1 MAQRGRFEG
10 PADALRLDRLSA
22 ENRRVVIAGLVIA
35 LLAHAGL
42 LAWLLIS
49 RTAIREAQPPTVEF
63 VMRTPRLTKP
73 FELKKKR
80 VQRKMTRRRVEAEAV
95 PDIAIAERIN
105 RPDVFGTVATFNYAI
120 ESGAT
125 VGGDAVVPETA
136 AFARLASTKEPE
148 KRLSMQEEFLDLDA
162 LDTGKY
168 KGLVIQNPTDKQD
181 IQGFVYLALAV
192 GEELDPP
199 TPRAIPQLARAVNK
213 YTLINAKVEER
224 LPLDSRDLFKA
235 PFVYI
240 TANKG
245 FNLTAHEA
253 RNVGEYMR
261 MGGFIFA
268 ENGVPGLE
276 YGPAE
281 ASLREMFRDV
291 LGKDARFQILS
302 NDHPI
307 HHSFFDFD
315 DGPPPGGE
323 VEGSRGGSGDGIPAP
338 HLEGIFLEGRL
349 VAVYSDKAYGRIWQR
364 EYENEPQLKMGLNLV
379 VFALTQQGSIA
390 QQQID
395 FYSQR

>member
-1 MAQRGRFEG
+1 MAQHGRFET
-10 PADALRLDRLSA
+10 PADALKLNRLLADT
-22 ENRRVVIAGLVIA
+22 RRHAVAGLVIA
-35 LLAHAGL
+35 LLVHAGL
-42 LAWLLIS
+42 FSYLVIS
-49 RTAIREAQPPTVEF
+49 KSEIREAQPPTLEF

-80 VQRKMTRRRVEAEAV
+80 VQRKMTRRRVQAEIV
-95 PDIAIAERIN
+95 PEIAISERIN
-105 RPDVFGTVATFNYAI
+105 RPDVFGTVTTFNYAI

-125 VGGDAVVPETA
+125 VGGQAVVPEIA

-168 KGLVIQNPTDKQD
+168 KGLVIQDPTNKQD

-213 YTLINAKVEER
+213 YTMINAKVEDR
-224 LPLDSRDLFKA
+224 LKLDSRDLFKA

-245 FNLTAHEA
+245 FNLTAQEV
-253 RNVGEYMR
+253 RNLGEYMR
-261 MGGFIFA
+261 VGGFVFA
-268 ENGVPGLE
+268 ENGVPSLE

-281 ASLREMFRDV
+281 ASLRKMFKDV
-291 LGKDARFQILS
+291 LKKDARFIMLS
-302 NDHPI
+302 YDHPI

-323 VEGSRGGSGDGIPAP
+323 ILSATGGSKVPSP

-349 VAVYSDKAYGRIWQR
+349 VAVYSDKAYGSIWER
-364 EYENEPQLKMGLNLV
+364 EFSNEPQLKMGLNLV

-395 FYSQR
+395 FYSQK

>member
-1 MAQRGRFEG
+1 MARPGRFET
-10 PADALRLDRLSA
+10 PADALKLGRLLADTRRLA
-22 ENRRVVIAGLVIA
+22 VAGLVIA
-35 LLAHAGL
+35 LLAHAAL
-42 LAWLLIS
+42 FSYLVITRS
-49 RTAIREAQPPTVEF
+49 EIREAQPPTLEF

-80 VQRKMTRRRVEAEAV
+80 VQRKMTRRQVQTEIV
-95 PDIAIAERIN
+95 PEVAISERIN

-120 ESGAT
+120 ESGAA
-125 VGGDAVVPETA
+125 VGGQAVVPEIA

-168 KGLVIQNPTDKQD
+168 KGLVIQDPTNKQD

-213 YTLINAKVEER
+213 YTMINAKVEDR
-224 LPLDSRDLFKA
+224 LKLDSRDLFKA

-240 TANKG
+240 TANKA
-245 FNLTAHEA
+245 FNLTAQEV
-253 RNVGEYMR
+253 RNVREYLR
-261 MGGFIFA
+261 MGGFVFA
-268 ENGVPGLE
+268 ENGVPSLE

-281 ASLREMFRDV
+281 ASLRKMFKDV
-291 LGKDARFQILS
+291 LKKDARFIMLS
-302 NDHPI
+302 YDHPI
-307 HHSFFDFD
+307 HHSFFDFN

-323 VEGSRGGSGDGIPAP
+323 ILSATGGSKVPSP

-349 VAVYSDKAYGRIWQR
+349 VAVYSDKAYGAIWER
-364 EYENEPQLKMGLNLV
+364 EFSNEPQLKMGLNLV

-395 FYSQR
+395 FYSQK

>member
-1 MAQRGRFEG
+1 MAQRGRFQG
-10 PADALRLDRLSA
+10 PADALRMDRLLA
-22 ENRRVVIAGLVIA
+22 ESRRVVIVGAVVA
-35 LLAHAGL
+35 LLVHAGL
-42 LAWLLIS
+42 FTYLVIS
-49 RTAIREAQPPTVEF
+49 KSEIREAQPPTVEF

-73 FELKKKR
+73 FELRKKR
-80 VQRKMTRRRVEAEAV
+80 VQRKMMRRRVEADVV
-95 PDIAIAERIN
+95 PDIAITERIN
-105 RPDVFGTVATFNYAI
+105 RPDVFGTVASFDYAI
-120 ESGAT
+120 ESGAS
-125 VGGDAVVPETA
+125 VGGEAVVPEITP
-136 AFARLASTKEPE
+136 FARLASTKEPE
-148 KRLSMQEEFLDLDA
+148 KRLSMQEEFLDLEA

-168 KGLVIQNPTDKQD
+168 KGLVIQSPTNKRD

-213 YTLINAKVEER
+213 YTMINAKVEDR

-245 FNLTAHEA
+245 FDLTSQEV
-253 RNVGEYMR
+253 RNVREYMR
-261 MGGFIFA
+261 MGGFVFA
-268 ENGVPGLE
+268 ENGVPNLE

-281 ASLREMFRDV
+281 ASLRKMFRDV
-291 LGKDARFQILS
+291 LGKDARFQMLPF
-302 NDHPI
+302 DHPV
-307 HHSFFDFD
+307 HHSFFDFN

-323 VEGSRGGSGDGIPAP
+323 VEGGAGGISLPSP

-349 VAVYSDKAYGRIWQR
+349 VAVYSDKAYGQIWQQ
-364 EYENEPQLKMGLNLV
+364 EFENEPQLKMGLNLV

-395 FYSQR
+395 FYSQKQ

>member
-10 PADALRLDRLSA
+10 PADALRLDRMLA
-22 ENRRVVIAGLVIA
+22 DTRRLAVAGFVIA
-35 LLAHAGL
+35 LVVHAGVFSY
-42 LAWLLIS
+42 LLIS
-49 RTAIREAQPPTVEF
+49 KSAIKEAQPPTLEF

-80 VQRKMTRRRVEAEAV
+80 VQRAMTRRKVEANVV
-95 PDIAIAERIN
+95 PDIAVTERIN
-105 RPDVFGTVATFNYAI
+105 RPDVFGTVASFNYAI
-120 ESGAT
+120 ESGAS
-125 VGGDAVVPETA
+125 VGGGAVVPEITP
-136 AFARLASTKEPE
+136 FARLASTKEPE
-148 KRLSMQEEFLDLDA
+148 KRLSMQEEFLDLEA

-168 KGLVIQNPTDKQD
+168 KGLVIQSPTNKQD

-213 YTLINAKVEER
+213 FTMINAKVEDR
-224 LPLDSRDLFKA
+224 LQLDSRDLFKA

-245 FNLTAHEA
+245 FNLTAQEV
-253 RNVGEYMR
+253 RNLREYMM
-261 MGGFIFA
+261 MGGFVFA

-281 ASLREMFRDV
+281 ASLRKMFRDV
-291 LGKDARFQILS
+291 LKKDARFQMLPY
-302 NDHPI
+302 DHPI

-323 VEGSRGGSGDGIPAP
+323 VLGPNGGRYDSVAASGGDLP
-338 HLEGIFLEGRL
+338 GRTAGGGVL
-349 VAVYSDKAYGRIWQR
+349 GQGVR
-364 EYENEPQLKMGLNLV
+364 EDLAERV
-379 VFALTQQGSIA
+379 
-390 QQQID
+390 
-395 FYSQR
+395 

>member
-1 MAQRGRFEG
+1 MAQRGRFEA
-10 PADALRLDRLSA
+10 PADALRLDRLLADS
-22 ENRRVVIAGLVIA
+22 RRLAVAGLVIA
-35 LLAHAGL
+35 LLVHAAVFSYL
-42 LAWLLIS
+42 VIS
-49 RTAIREAQPPTVEF
+49 KSEIREAQPPTLEF
-63 VMRTPRLTKP
+63 VMRTPKLTKP

-80 VQRKMTRRRVEAEAV
+80 VQRKMIRRRVRADVV
-95 PDIAIAERIN
+95 PEIAITERIN
-105 RPDVFGTVATFNYAI
+105 RPDVFGTVTTFNYAI
-120 ESGAT
+120 ESGTT
-125 VGGDAVVPETA
+125 VGGQAVVPEIA

-168 KGLVIQNPTDKQD
+168 KGLVIQDPTNKQD

-199 TPRAIPQLARAVNK
+199 TPRAIPQLAKAVNR
-213 YTLINAKVEER
+213 YTMINAKVDDR

-245 FNLTAHEA
+245 FNLTEHEA
-253 RNVGEYMR
+253 RNVAEYMR
-261 MGGFIFA
+261 MGGFVFA
-268 ENGVPGLE
+268 ENSVPHLE
-276 YGPAE
+276 FGPAE
-281 ASLREMFRDV
+281 ASLRKMFKDV
-291 LGKDARFQILS
+291 LGKNARFQMLS
-302 NDHPI
+302 HDHPI
-307 HHSFFDFD
+307 HHSFFDFN

-323 VEGSRGGSGDGIPAP
+323 IDGSRTGDGIPSP
-338 HLEGIFLEGRL
+338 HLEGIFLGGRL
-349 VAVYSDKAYGRIWQR
+349 VAVYSDKAYGDIWQR
-364 EYENEPQLKMGLNLV
+364 EFENEPQLKMGLNLV

>member
-10 PADALRLDRLSA
+10 PADALRLDRLGA
-22 ENRRVVIAGLVIA
+22 ESRRVVIAGLVIA

-42 LAWLLIS
+42 LAYLLIS

-63 VMRTPRLTKP
+63 VMRSPRLTKP

-125 VGGDAVVPETA
+125 VGGEAVVPEIT

-148 KRLSMQEEFLDLDA
+148 KRLSMQEEFLDLEA

-168 KGLVIQNPTDKQD
+168 KGLVIQSPTNKQD
-181 IQGFVYLALAV
+181 IQGFIYLALAV

-213 YTLINAKVEER
+213 YTMINAKVEDR

-245 FNLTAHEA
+245 FNLTAQEV

-261 MGGFIFA
+261 MGGFVFA
-268 ENGVPGLE
+268 ENGVPSLE

-281 ASLREMFRDV
+281 ASLRKMFRDV
-291 LGKDARFQILS
+291 LKKDARFQMLS
-302 NDHPI
+302 YDHPI

-323 VEGSRGGSGDGIPAP
+323 ILSATGGSTIPSP

-349 VAVYSDKAYGRIWQR
+349 VAVYSDKAYGKIWQR
-364 EYENEPQLKMGLNLV
+364 EFENEPQLKMGLNLV

-395 FYSQR
+395 FYSQQ

>member
-10 PADALRLDRLSA
+10 PADALRLDRLGA

-42 LAWLLIS
+42 LAYLLIS

-63 VMRTPRLTKP
+63 VMRSPRLTKP

-125 VGGDAVVPETA
+125 VGGEAVVPEIT

-148 KRLSMQEEFLDLDA
+148 KRLSMQEEFLDLEA

-168 KGLVIQNPTDKQD
+168 KGLVIQSPTNKQD
-181 IQGFVYLALAV
+181 IQGFIYLALAV

-213 YTLINAKVEER
+213 YTMINAKVEDR

-245 FNLTAHEA
+245 FNLTAQEV

-261 MGGFIFA
+261 MGGFVFA
-268 ENGVPGLE
+268 ENGVPSLE

-281 ASLREMFRDV
+281 ASLRKMFRDV
-291 LGKDARFQILS
+291 LGKDARFQMLS
-302 NDHPI
+302 YDHPI

-323 VEGSRGGSGDGIPAP
+323 ILSATGGSTIPSP

-349 VAVYSDKAYGRIWQR
+349 VAVYSDKAYGKIWQR
-364 EYENEPQLKMGLNLV
+364 EFENEPQLKMGLNLV

-395 FYSQR
+395 FYSQQ

>member
-1 MAQRGRFEG
+1 MAQNRRFET
-10 PADALRLDRLSA
+10 PADALKLDRLLA
-22 ENRRVVIAGLVIA
+22 DTRRLAVAGLVIA
-35 LLAHAGL
+35 LLAHAAL
-42 LAWLLIS
+42 FTYLVIS
-49 RTAIREAQPPTVEF
+49 RSEIREAQPPTLEF

-80 VQRKMTRRRVEAEAV
+80 VQRKMTRRRVQAEIVPEIAV
-95 PDIAIAERIN
+95 SERIN
-105 RPDVFGTVATFNYAI
+105 RPDVFGTVTTFNYAI

-125 VGGDAVVPETA
+125 VGGQAVVPQIA

-148 KRLSMQEEFLDLDA
+148 KRLSMQEEFIDLEA

-168 KGLVIQNPTDKQD
+168 KGLVIQDPTNKQD

-213 YTLINAKVEER
+213 YTMINAKVEDR
-224 LPLDSRDLFKA
+224 LKLDSRDLFKA

-245 FNLTAHEA
+245 FNLTAQEV
-253 RNVGEYMR
+253 RNLGEYMR
-261 MGGFIFA
+261 MGGFVFA
-268 ENGVPGLE
+268 ENGVPSLE

-281 ASLREMFRDV
+281 ASLRKMFKDV
-291 LGKDARFQILS
+291 LKKDARFIMLPY
-302 NDHPI
+302 DHPV
-307 HHSFFDFD
+307 HHSFFDFN

-323 VEGSRGGSGDGIPAP
+323 ILSATGGSKVPSP

-349 VAVYSDKAYGRIWQR
+349 VAVYSDKAYGAIWER
-364 EYENEPQLKMGLNLV
+364 EFSNEPQLKMGLNLV

-395 FYSQR
+395 FYSQK

>member
-1 MAQRGRFEG
+1 MAQHRRFET
-10 PADALRLDRLSA
+10 PADALKLDRLLA
-22 ENRRVVIAGLVIA
+22 DTRRLAVAGLVIA
-35 LLAHAGL
+35 LLVHAAL
-42 LAWLLIS
+42 FSYLVITRS
-49 RTAIREAQPPTVEF
+49 EIREAQPPTLEF

-80 VQRKMTRRRVEAEAV
+80 VERKMTRRRVQAEIV
-95 PDIAIAERIN
+95 PDIAISERIN
-105 RPDVFGTVATFNYAI
+105 RPDVFGTVTTFNYAI

-125 VGGDAVVPETA
+125 VGGQAVVPEIA

-168 KGLVIQNPTDKQD
+168 KGLVIQDPTNKQD

-213 YTLINAKVEER
+213 YTMINAKVEDR
-224 LPLDSRDLFKA
+224 LKLDSRDLFKA

-240 TANKG
+240 TANKA
-245 FNLTAHEA
+245 FNLTAQEV
-253 RNVGEYMR
+253 RNLAEYMR
-261 MGGFIFA
+261 MGGFVFA
-268 ENGVPGLE
+268 ENGVPSLE

-281 ASLREMFRDV
+281 ASLRKMFKDV
-291 LGKDARFQILS
+291 LKKDARFQMLS
-302 NDHPI
+302 YDHPI

-323 VEGSRGGSGDGIPAP
+323 VLSATG
-338 HLEGIFLEGRL
+338 
-349 VAVYSDKAYGRIWQR
+349 AVRFRRRIWRGSSWKDGWWRSIRTRRTGRSGR
-364 EYENEPQLKMGLNLV
+364 ESFRMNP
-379 VFALTQQGSIA
+379 S
-390 QQQID
+390 
-395 FYSQR
+395 

>member
-1 MAQRGRFEG
+1 MAQHGRFET
-10 PADALRLDRLSA
+10 PADALKLNRLLADT
-22 ENRRVVIAGLVIA
+22 RRHAVAGLVIA
-35 LLAHAGL
+35 LLVHAAVFSYL
-42 LAWLLIS
+42 VIS
-49 RTAIREAQPPTVEF
+49 RSEIREAQPPTLEF

-80 VQRKMTRRRVEAEAV
+80 VQRKMTRRRVQAEIV
-95 PDIAIAERIN
+95 PEIPISERIN
-105 RPDVFGTVATFNYAI
+105 RPDVFGTVTTFDYAI

-125 VGGDAVVPETA
+125 VGGQAVVPEIA

-148 KRLSMQEEFLDLDA
+148 KRLSMQEEFLDLEA

-168 KGLVIQNPTDKQD
+168 KGLVIQDPTNKQD

-213 YTLINAKVEER
+213 YTMINAKVEDR
-224 LPLDSRDLFKA
+224 LKLDSRDLFKA

-245 FNLTAHEA
+245 FNLTAQEV
-253 RNVGEYMR
+253 RNLGEYMR
-261 MGGFIFA
+261 MGGFVFA
-268 ENGVPGLE
+268 ENGVPSLE

-281 ASLREMFRDV
+281 ASLRKMFKDV
-291 LGKDARFQILS
+291 LKKDARFQMLTY
-302 NDHPI
+302 DHPI
-307 HHSFFDFD
+307 HHSFFDFN

-323 VEGSRGGSGDGIPAP
+323 ILSATGGSKVPSP

-349 VAVYSDKAYGRIWQR
+349 VAVYSDKAYGAIWER
-364 EYENEPQLKMGLNLV
+364 EFSNEPQLKMGLNLV

-395 FYSQR
+395 FYSQK

>member
-10 PADALRLDRLSA
+10 PADALKLDRLLA
-22 ENRRVVIAGLVIA
+22 VGRRAAGVGLLVSLVLHLVVFSYLVITK
-35 LLAHAGL
+35 
-42 LAWLLIS
+42 S
-49 RTAIREAQPPTVEF
+49 AIRVAQPPTVEF

-80 VQRKMTRRRVEAEAV
+80 VERKMTRKTVAADLKR
-95 PDIAIAERIN
+95 DIAITERIN
-105 RPDVFGTVATFNYAI
+105 RPDVFGTVTTFNYAI
-120 ESGAT
+120 ESGST
-125 VGGDAVVPETA
+125 VGGRAVVPEIP
-136 AFARLASTKEPE
+136 AFARLASTKDPE

-213 YTLINAKVEER
+213 YTMINAKVEDR

-235 PFVYI
+235 PFVYV
-240 TANKG
+240 TASRG

-253 RNVGEYMR
+253 SNVGKYLR
-261 MGGFIFA
+261 TGGFVFA
-268 ENGVPGLE
+268 ENDAPHLE

-281 ASLREMFRDV
+281 ASLRKMFRDV
-291 LGKDARFQILS
+291 LGKDARFQMLGY
-302 NDHPI
+302 DHPI

-323 VEGSRGGSGDGIPAP
+323 VEGSRSGDGIPSP
-338 HLEGIFLEGRL
+338 HLEGIVLEGRL
-349 VAVYSDKAYGRIWQR
+349 VAVYSDKAYGNMWER
-364 EYENEPQLKMGLNLV
+364 EFQNEPQLKMGLNLV

-395 FYSQR
+395 FYSQK

>member
-1 MAQRGRFEG
+1 MAQHGRFET
-10 PADALRLDRLSA
+10 PADALKLNRLLADT
-22 ENRRVVIAGLVIA
+22 RRHAVAGLVIA
-35 LLAHAGL
+35 LLVHAGL
-42 LAWLLIS
+42 FSYLVIS
-49 RTAIREAQPPTVEF
+49 KSEIREAQPPTLEF

-80 VQRKMTRRRVEAEAV
+80 VQRKMTRRRVQAEIV
-95 PDIAIAERIN
+95 PEIAISERIN
-105 RPDVFGTVATFNYAI
+105 RPDVFGTVTTFNYAI

-125 VGGDAVVPETA
+125 VGGQAVVPEIA

-168 KGLVIQNPTDKQD
+168 KGLVIQDPTNKQD

-213 YTLINAKVEER
+213 YTMINAKVEDR
-224 LPLDSRDLFKA
+224 LKLDSRDLFKA

-245 FNLTAHEA
+245 FNLTAQEV
-253 RNVGEYMR
+253 RNLGEYMR
-261 MGGFIFA
+261 VGGFVFA
-268 ENGVPGLE
+268 ENGVPSLE

-281 ASLREMFRDV
+281 ASLRKMFKDV
-291 LGKDARFQILS
+291 LKKDARFIMLS
-302 NDHPI
+302 YDHPI
-307 HHSFFDFD
+307 HHSFFDFN

-323 VEGSRGGSGDGIPAP
+323 ILSATGGSKVPAP

-349 VAVYSDKAYGRIWQR
+349 VAVYSDKAYGSIWER
-364 EYENEPQLKMGLNLV
+364 EFSNEPQLKMGLNLV

-395 FYSQR
+395 FYSQK

>member
-1 MAQRGRFEG
+1 MAQRGRFET
-10 PADALRLDRLSA
+10 PADALKLGRLLADTRRLA
-22 ENRRVVIAGLVIA
+22 VAGLVIA
-35 LLAHAGL
+35 LLAHAAL
-42 LAWLLIS
+42 FSYLVITRS
-49 RTAIREAQPPTVEF
+49 EIREAQPPTLEF

-80 VQRKMTRRRVEAEAV
+80 VQRKMMRRQVQAEIV
-95 PDIAIAERIN
+95 PEVAISERIN

-125 VGGDAVVPETA
+125 VGGQAVVPEIA

-168 KGLVIQNPTDKQD
+168 KGLVIQDPTNKQD

-213 YTLINAKVEER
+213 YTMINAKVEDR
-224 LPLDSRDLFKA
+224 LKLDSRDLFKA

-240 TANKG
+240 TANKA
-245 FNLTAHEA
+245 FNLTAQEV
-253 RNVGEYMR
+253 RNVREYLR
-261 MGGFIFA
+261 MGGFVFA
-268 ENGVPGLE
+268 ENGVPSLE

-281 ASLREMFRDV
+281 ASLRKMFKDV
-291 LGKDARFQILS
+291 LKKDARFIMLS
-302 NDHPI
+302 YDHPI
-307 HHSFFDFD
+307 HHSFFDFN

-323 VEGSRGGSGDGIPAP
+323 ILSATGGSKVPSP

-349 VAVYSDKAYGRIWQR
+349 VAVYSDKAYGAIWER
-364 EYENEPQLKMGLNLV
+364 EFSNEPQLKMGLNLV

-395 FYSQR
+395 FYSQK

>member
-1 MAQRGRFEG
+1 MAQRRRFET
-10 PADALRLDRLSA
+10 PADALKLDRLLA
-22 ENRRVVIAGLVIA
+22 DTRRLAVAGLVIA
-35 LLAHAGL
+35 LLIHAAL
-42 LAWLLIS
+42 FSYLVIS
-49 RTAIREAQPPTVEF
+49 RSEIREAQPPTLEF

-80 VQRKMTRRRVEAEAV
+80 VQRKMTRRRVQAEIV
-95 PDIAIAERIN
+95 PEIAISERIN
-105 RPDVFGTVATFNYAI
+105 RPDVFGTVTTFNYAI

-125 VGGDAVVPETA
+125 VGGQAVVPEIA

-168 KGLVIQNPTDKQD
+168 KGLVIQDPTNKQD

-213 YTLINAKVEER
+213 YTMINAKVEDR
-224 LPLDSRDLFKA
+224 LKLDSRDLFKA

-245 FNLTAHEA
+245 FNLTAQEV
-253 RNVGEYMR
+253 RNLGEYMR
-261 MGGFIFA
+261 MGGFVFA
-268 ENGVPGLE
+268 ENGVPSLE

-281 ASLREMFRDV
+281 ASLRKMFKDV
-291 LGKDARFQILS
+291 LKKDARFQMLPY
-302 NDHPI
+302 DHPV

-323 VEGSRGGSGDGIPAP
+323 ILSATGGSTIPSP

-349 VAVYSDKAYGRIWQR
+349 VAVYSDKAYGEIWER
-364 EYENEPQLKMGLNLV
+364 EFSNEPQLKMGLNLV

-395 FYSQR
+395 FYSQK

>member
-1 MAQRGRFEG
+1 MARRGRFET
-10 PADALRLDRLSA
+10 PADALKLGRLLADTRRLA
-22 ENRRVVIAGLVIA
+22 VAGLVIA
-35 LLAHAGL
+35 LLAHAAL
-42 LAWLLIS
+42 FSYLVITRS
-49 RTAIREAQPPTVEF
+49 EIREAQPPTLEF

-80 VQRKMTRRRVEAEAV
+80 VQRKMTRRQVQAEIV
-95 PDIAIAERIN
+95 PEVAISERIN

-125 VGGDAVVPETA
+125 VGGQAVVPEIA

-168 KGLVIQNPTDKQD
+168 KGLVIQDPTNKQD

-213 YTLINAKVEER
+213 YTMINAKVEDR
-224 LPLDSRDLFKA
+224 LKLDSRDLFKA

-240 TANKG
+240 TANKA
-245 FNLTAHEA
+245 FNLTAQEV
-253 RNVGEYMR
+253 RNVREYLR
-261 MGGFIFA
+261 MGGFVFA
-268 ENGVPGLE
+268 ENGVPSLE

-281 ASLREMFRDV
+281 ASLRKMFKDV
-291 LGKDARFQILS
+291 LKKDARFIMLS
-302 NDHPI
+302 YDHPI
-307 HHSFFDFD
+307 HHSFFDFN

-323 VEGSRGGSGDGIPAP
+323 ILSATGGSKVPSP

-349 VAVYSDKAYGRIWQR
+349 VAVYSDKAYGAIWER
-364 EYENEPQLKMGLNLV
+364 EFSNEPQLKMGLNLV

-395 FYSQR
+395 FYSQK

>member
-1 MAQRGRFEG
+1 MALRGRFEG
-10 PADALRLDRLSA
+10 PADALRLDRLFA
-22 ENRRVVIAGLVIA
+22 DTRRLAVAGLVIA
-35 LLAHAGL
+35 LLVHAGVFAYL
-42 LAWLLIS
+42 VIS
-49 RTAIREAQPPTVEF
+49 KSEIKEAQPPTLEF

-80 VQRKMTRRRVEAEAV
+80 VQRKMTRRRVQADVV
-95 PDIAIAERIN
+95 PDIAITERIN
-105 RPDVFGTVATFNYAI
+105 RPDVFGTVTTFNYAI
-120 ESGAT
+120 ESGAS
-125 VGGDAVVPETA
+125 VGGQAVVPEIT

-148 KRLSMQEEFLDLDA
+148 KRLSMQEEFLDLEA

-168 KGLVIQNPTDKQD
+168 KGLVIQSPTNKQD

-213 YTLINAKVEER
+213 YTMINAKVEDR

-245 FNLTAHEA
+245 FNLTAQEV
-253 RNVGEYMR
+253 RNVREYMR
-261 MGGFIFA
+261 TGGFVFA
-268 ENGVPGLE
+268 ENGVPSLE

-281 ASLREMFRDV
+281 ASLRKMLKDV
-291 LGKDARFQILS
+291 LGKDYRPQMLS
-302 NDHPI
+302 YDHPI

-323 VEGSRGGSGDGIPAP
+323 ILGATGGTTIPSP

-349 VAVYSDKAYGRIWQR
+349 VAVYSDKAYGMLWER
-364 EYENEPQLKMGLNLV
+364 EFQNEPQLRMGLNLV

-395 FYSQR
+395 FYSQQ

>member
-1 MAQRGRFEG
+1 MAQHGRFET
-10 PADALRLDRLSA
+10 PADALKLNRLLADT
-22 ENRRVVIAGLVIA
+22 RRHAVAGLVIA
-35 LLAHAGL
+35 LLVHAAVFSYL
-42 LAWLLIS
+42 VIS
-49 RTAIREAQPPTVEF
+49 RSEIREAQPPTLEF

-80 VQRKMTRRRVEAEAV
+80 VQRKMTRRRVQAEIV
-95 PDIAIAERIN
+95 PEIPISERIN
-105 RPDVFGTVATFNYAI
+105 RPDVFGTVTTFNYAI

-125 VGGDAVVPETA
+125 VGGQAVVPEIA

-148 KRLSMQEEFLDLDA
+148 KRLSMQEEFLDLEA

-168 KGLVIQNPTDKQD
+168 KGLVIQDPTNKQD

-213 YTLINAKVEER
+213 YTMINAKVEDR
-224 LPLDSRDLFKA
+224 LKLDSRDLFKA

-245 FNLTAHEA
+245 FNLTAQEV
-253 RNVGEYMR
+253 RNLGEYMR
-261 MGGFIFA
+261 MGGFVFA
-268 ENGVPGLE
+268 ENGVPSLE

-281 ASLREMFRDV
+281 ASLRKMFKDV
-291 LGKDARFQILS
+291 LKKDARFQMLTY
-302 NDHPI
+302 DHPI
-307 HHSFFDFD
+307 HHSFFDFN

-323 VEGSRGGSGDGIPAP
+323 ILSATGGSKVPSP

-349 VAVYSDKAYGRIWQR
+349 VAVYSDKAYGAIWER
-364 EYENEPQLKMGLNLV
+364 EFSNEPQLKMGLNLV

-395 FYSQR
+395 FYSQK

>member
-1 MAQRGRFEG
+1 MAQHGRFET
-10 PADALRLDRLSA
+10 PADALRLNRLLA
-22 ENRRVVIAGLVIA
+22 DTRRHAVAGLVIA
-35 LLAHAGL
+35 LLVHAGL
-42 LAWLLIS
+42 FSYLVIS
-49 RTAIREAQPPTVEF
+49 KSEIREAQPPTLEF

-80 VQRKMTRRRVEAEAV
+80 VQRKMTRRRVQAEIV
-95 PDIAIAERIN
+95 PEIAISERIN
-105 RPDVFGTVATFNYAI
+105 RPDVFGTVTTFNYAI

-125 VGGDAVVPETA
+125 VGGQAVVPEIA

-168 KGLVIQNPTDKQD
+168 KGLVIQDPTNKQD

-213 YTLINAKVEER
+213 YTMINAKVEDR
-224 LPLDSRDLFKA
+224 LKLDSRDLFKA

-245 FNLTAHEA
+245 FNLTAQEV
-253 RNVGEYMR
+253 RNLGEYMR
-261 MGGFIFA
+261 VGGFVFA
-268 ENGVPGLE
+268 ENGVPSLE

-281 ASLREMFRDV
+281 ASLRKMFKDV
-291 LGKDARFQILS
+291 LKKDARFIMLS
-302 NDHPI
+302 YDHPI
-307 HHSFFDFD
+307 HHSFFDFN

-323 VEGSRGGSGDGIPAP
+323 ILSATGGSKVPSP

-349 VAVYSDKAYGRIWQR
+349 VAVYSDKAYGSIWER
-364 EYENEPQLKMGLNLV
+364 EFSNEPQLKMGLNLV

-395 FYSQR
+395 FYSQK

>member
-1 MAQRGRFEG
+1 MAQHGRFET
-10 PADALRLDRLSA
+10 PADALKLGRLLADTRRLA
-22 ENRRVVIAGLVIA
+22 VAGLVIA
-35 LLAHAGL
+35 LLAHAAL
-42 LAWLLIS
+42 FSYLVITRS
-49 RTAIREAQPPTVEF
+49 EIREAQPPTLEF

-80 VQRKMTRRRVEAEAV
+80 VQRKMTRRQVQAEIV
-95 PDIAIAERIN
+95 PEVAISERIN

-125 VGGDAVVPETA
+125 VGGQAVVPEIA

-168 KGLVIQNPTDKQD
+168 KGLVIQDPTNKQD

-213 YTLINAKVEER
+213 YTMINAKVEDR
-224 LPLDSRDLFKA
+224 LKLDSRDLFKA

-240 TANKG
+240 TANKA
-245 FNLTAHEA
+245 FNLTAQEV
-253 RNVGEYMR
+253 RNVREYLR
-261 MGGFIFA
+261 MGGFVFA
-268 ENGVPGLE
+268 ENGVPSLE

-281 ASLREMFRDV
+281 ASLRKMFKDV
-291 LGKDARFQILS
+291 LKKDARFIMLS
-302 NDHPI
+302 YDHPI
-307 HHSFFDFD
+307 HHSFFDFN

-323 VEGSRGGSGDGIPAP
+323 ILSATGGSKVPSP

-349 VAVYSDKAYGRIWQR
+349 VAVYSDKAYGAIWER
-364 EYENEPQLKMGLNLV
+364 EFSNEPQLKMGLNLV

-395 FYSQR
+395 FYSQK

>member
-1 MAQRGRFEG
+1 MAQNRRFET
-10 PADALRLDRLSA
+10 PADALKLDRLLA
-22 ENRRVVIAGLVIA
+22 DTRRLAVAGLVIA
-35 LLAHAGL
+35 LLAHAAL
-42 LAWLLIS
+42 FTYLVIS
-49 RTAIREAQPPTVEF
+49 KSEIREAQPPTLEF
-63 VMRTPRLTKP
+63 VIRTPRLTKP

-80 VQRKMTRRRVEAEAV
+80 VQRKMTRRRVQAEIVPEIAV
-95 PDIAIAERIN
+95 SERIN
-105 RPDVFGTVATFNYAI
+105 RPDVFGTVTTFNYAI

-125 VGGDAVVPETA
+125 VGGQAVVPEIA

-148 KRLSMQEEFLDLDA
+148 KRLSMQEEFIDLEA

-168 KGLVIQNPTDKQD
+168 KGLVIQDPTNKQD

-213 YTLINAKVEER
+213 YTMINAKVEDR
-224 LPLDSRDLFKA
+224 LKLDSRDLFKA

-245 FNLTAHEA
+245 FNLTAQEV
-253 RNVGEYMR
+253 RNLGEYMR
-261 MGGFIFA
+261 MGGFVFA
-268 ENGVPGLE
+268 ENGVPSLE

-281 ASLREMFRDV
+281 ASLRKMFKDV
-291 LGKDARFQILS
+291 LKKDARFIMLPY
-302 NDHPI
+302 DHPV
-307 HHSFFDFD
+307 HHSFFDFN

-323 VEGSRGGSGDGIPAP
+323 ILSATGGSKVPSP

-349 VAVYSDKAYGRIWQR
+349 VAVYSDKAYGAIWER
-364 EYENEPQLKMGLNLV
+364 EFSNEPQLKMGLNLV

-395 FYSQR
+395 FYSQK

>member
-1 MAQRGRFEG
+1 MAPRGRFEG
-10 PADALRLDRLSA
+10 PADALKLGRLLA
-22 ENRRVVIAGLVIA
+22 ENRRLVYAGLVIA
-35 LLAHAGL
+35 LLAHVGL
-42 LAWLLIS
+42 FSYLVIS
-49 RTAIREAQPPTVEF
+49 KSEIKEVQPPTLEF
-63 VMRTPRLTKP
+63 VIRTPRLTKP
-73 FELKKKR
+73 FEMKKKR
-80 VQRKMTRRRVEAEAV
+80 VQRAMTRRKVEANVV
-95 PDIAIAERIN
+95 PDIAVTERIN
-105 RPDVFGTVATFNYAI
+105 RPDVFGTVTTFNYAI

-125 VGGDAVVPETA
+125 LGGQAVVPEIT

-148 KRLSMQEEFLDLDA
+148 KRLSMQEEFLDLEA

-168 KGLVIQNPTDKQD
+168 KGLVIQSPTNKQD
-181 IQGFVYLALAV
+181 IQGFIYLALAV

-213 YTLINAKVEER
+213 YTMINAKVEDR

-245 FNLTAHEA
+245 FNLTAQEV

-261 MGGFIFA
+261 MGGFVFA

-281 ASLREMFRDV
+281 ASLRKMFKDV
-291 LGKDARFQILS
+291 LKKDARFQMLS
-302 NDHPI
+302 YDHPI
-307 HHSFFDFD
+307 HHSFFDFN

-323 VEGSRGGSGDGIPAP
+323 LLGQTGGTTIPSP

-349 VAVYSDKAYGRIWQR
+349 VAVYSDKAYGLIWQR

>member
-1 MAQRGRFEG
+1 MARPGRFET
-10 PADALRLDRLSA
+10 PADALKLGRLLADTRRLA
-22 ENRRVVIAGLVIA
+22 VAGLVIA
-35 LLAHAGL
+35 LLAHAAL
-42 LAWLLIS
+42 FSYLVITRS
-49 RTAIREAQPPTVEF
+49 EIREAQPPTLEF

-80 VQRKMTRRRVEAEAV
+80 VQRKMTRRQVQTEIV
-95 PDIAIAERIN
+95 PDIAISERIN
-105 RPDVFGTVATFNYAI
+105 RPDVFGTVTTFNYAI

-125 VGGDAVVPETA
+125 VGGQAVVPEIA

-168 KGLVIQNPTDKQD
+168 KGLVIQDPTNKQD

-213 YTLINAKVEER
+213 YTMINAKVEDR
-224 LPLDSRDLFKA
+224 LKLDSRDLFKA

-240 TANKG
+240 TANKA
-245 FNLTAHEA
+245 FNLTAQEV
-253 RNVGEYMR
+253 RNVREYLR
-261 MGGFIFA
+261 MGGFVFA
-268 ENGVPGLE
+268 ENGVPSLE

-281 ASLREMFRDV
+281 ASLRKMFKDV
-291 LGKDARFQILS
+291 LKKDARFIMLS
-302 NDHPI
+302 YDHPI
-307 HHSFFDFD
+307 HHSFFDFN

-323 VEGSRGGSGDGIPAP
+323 ILSATGGSKVPSP

-349 VAVYSDKAYGRIWQR
+349 VAVYSDKAYGAIWER
-364 EYENEPQLKMGLNLV
+364 EFSNEPQLKMGLNLV

-395 FYSQR
+395 FYSQK